1 MYRPGRIGY
10 VGRGSRMGPHP
21 GGHGRHGPPAVP
33 IVGLVVGGLF
43 LFFVAGAIDFFPFFF
58 PFLFLFWMIPFFLV
72 PALGLS
78 VRSVAGLFEARA
90 QEPADEGRREKE
102 LLEALARHGELTPA
116 RAALETSL
124 GVAEADR
131 MLSGLAKDGHIEV
144 RAREGRLE
152 YALWDADRRELTA

>member
-1 MYRPGRIGY
+1 MYGPDRMGY
-10 VGRGSRMGPHP
+10 VGRGRRMTPHP
-21 GGHGRHGPPAVP
+21 GGHGRHGPSAVP
-33 IVGLVVGGLF
+33 VVGLVVGGLF
-43 LFFVAGAIDFFPFFF
+43 LFSVAGAVGSFPFF
-58 PFLFLFWMIPFFLV
+58 FLFWMIPFFLV
-72 PALGLS
+72 PALGLT
-78 VRSVAGLFEARA
+78 VRGVAGLFEER
-90 QEPADEGRREKE
+90 ERGPVDDGRKEKE

-144 RAREGRLE
+144 RAREGTLG

>member
-1 MYRPGRIGY
+1 
-10 VGRGSRMGPHP
+10 
-21 GGHGRHGPPAVP
+21 
-33 IVGLVVGGLF
+33 VVGGLF

>member
-10 VGRGSRMGPHP
+10 VGRESRMGPHP

-58 PFLFLFWMIPFFLV
+58 LLWMIPFFLV

-78 VRSVAGLFEARA
+78 VRSVAGLFEARP

-102 LLEALARHGELTPA
+102 ILEALARHGELTPA

-131 MLSGLAKDGHIEV
+131 ILSGLAKDGHIEV

>member
-1 MYRPGRIGY
+1 MYGPGRMGY
-10 VGRGSRMGPHP
+10 VGRGRRMGSHP
-21 GGHGRHGPPAVP
+21 GGHGRHGLPAVP

-43 LFFVAGAIDFFPFFF
+43 LFSVAGAFDFFPFF
-58 PFLFLFWMIPFFLV
+58 FLFWMIPFFLV

-78 VRSVAGLFEARA
+78 VRSVAGLFEARP
-90 QEPADEGRREKE
+90 QESADEGRREKE
-102 LLEALARHGELTPA
+102 ILEALARHGELTPA

-144 RAREGRLE
+144 RARDGRLE

>member
-1 MYRPGRIGY
+1 MYGPGRMGHVG
-10 VGRGSRMGPHP
+10 VGRRMAPHP
-21 GGHGRHGPPAVP
+21 GGHGLRGPSGVP
-33 IVGLVVGGLF
+33 VVGLVVGGLF
-43 LFFVAGAIDFFPFFF
+43 LFAVAGAFDFFPFFF
-58 PFLFLFWMIPFFLV
+58 LIWMIPFFLV

-78 VRSVAGLFEARA
+78 VRSVASLFEARA
-90 QEPADEGRREKE
+90 REPADEGRKEKE
-102 LLEALARHGELTPA
+102 VLEALARHGELTPA

-131 MLSGLAKDGHIEV
+131 VLSGLAKDGHREV